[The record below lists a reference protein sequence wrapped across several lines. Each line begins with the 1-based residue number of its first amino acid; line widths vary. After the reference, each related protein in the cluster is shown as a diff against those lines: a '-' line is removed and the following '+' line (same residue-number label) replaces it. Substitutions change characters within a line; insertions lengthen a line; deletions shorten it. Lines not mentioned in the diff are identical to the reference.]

1 MCPFLII
8 RVAFYFQNIEVFQL
22 IHKQIVAHESQMRL
36 LLAENAINI
45 SLSPDSEKLL
55 DDNQ

>member
-1 MCPFLII
+1 MCQFLII
-8 RVAFYFQNIEVFQL
+8 RVAFYFQNIEVFQVFQL

-45 SLSPDSEKLL
+45 S
-55 DDNQ
+55 

>member
-22 IHKQIVAHESQMRL
+22 IHKQIVAHLIHKQIVAHESQMRL

-45 SLSPDSEKLL
+45 S
-55 DDNQ
+55 

>member
-1 MCPFLII
+1 MCPFLIF

-45 SLSPDSEKLL
+45 S
-55 DDNQ
+55 